1 MTPDTY
7 RVLAVED
14 DATWRQMLRQAL
26 DTLERFEVVVDDV
39 ERAEEGLKA
48 AVEVGYDLIFM
59 DYELPDG
66 DGIQTIENLRGRGV
80 DVPIIMLTGEGDEE
94 VASQA
99 IRSGADDYLTKDD
112 ASVQRIVQ
120 TTRNQLTI
128 RDLDRQTGFLA
139 RHRDGDGTPS
149 PERLALL
156 GAFGATIQE
165 AHQAGIADLTH
176 IQRRLDER
184 VRDLRD
190 DPATE
195 GAGKQLE
202 SLQRTVDDLADTV
215 DRLDRLD
222 GTLQSLRRLTLTGAD
237 RETVDLDELVGAAA
251 TVGATGAPVTVET
264 DLDGPDAIEVDPP
277 AIRQIVIHLINNA
290 IQADPEADAVTVR
303 TRTDG
308 DDAVIE
314 VADRGPGVPA
324 EIRERAFDLY
334 VTTKEDHEGLGLPL
348 VRSLVRSH
356 GGTVAFR
363 DREGDG
369 TVVTV
374 RMPRVASAS
383 DS

>member
-1 MTPDTY
+1 MTPDAY

-14 DATWRQMLRQAL
+14 DATWRRMLRQAL
-26 DTLERFEVVVDDV
+26 DTLEGFEIVVDEV

-48 AVEVGYDLIFM
+48 AIGGRYDLIIM

-66 DGIQTIENLRGRGV
+66 DGIQAIENLRGRGV
-80 DVPIIMLTGEGDEE
+80 DAPIIMLTGEGDED
-94 VASQA
+94 VAAQA
-99 IRSGADDYLTKDD
+99 IRSGADDYLTKDA

-128 RDLDRQTGFLA
+128 RDLDRQAGFLA
-139 RHRDGDGTPS
+139 RHRDVDKIPS

-165 AHQAGIADLTH
+165 GHRAGIADLTQ
-176 IQRRLDER
+176 IQRRLAER
-184 VRDLRD
+184 IRDLRD

-195 GAGKQLE
+195 GARKQLE
-202 SLQRTVDDLADTV
+202 SLQRTVDDLGDTI

-222 GTLQSLRRLTLTGAD
+222 GTLQSLRRLTLTRAD
-237 RETVDLDELVGAAA
+237 RKTVDLDEMVGAAA
-251 TVGATGAPVTVET
+251 RIGATGATVEIET

-314 VADRGPGVPA
+314 VADRGPGVPD

-334 VTTKEDHEGLGLPL
+334 VTTKEEHDGLGLPL

-369 TVVTV
+369 TVFTV
-374 RMPRVASAS
+374 RLPRGAPAS

>member
-1 MTPDTY
+1 MTPDAH

-14 DATWRQMLRQAL
+14 DPTWHRMLREAL
-26 DTLERFEVVVDDV
+26 RTLDRFEVVVDEV

-48 AVEVGYDLIFM
+48 AVDGGYDLIFM

-66 DGIQTIENLRGRGV
+66 DGIQTIENLRARGV
-80 DVPIIMLTGEGDEE
+80 DAPVVMLTGEGDED
-94 VASQA
+94 VAAQA

-112 ASVQRIVQ
+112 ASIQRIAQ

-128 RDLDRQTGFLA
+128 RDLDRQAGFLA
-139 RHRDGDGTPS
+139 RHRAGDETPS

-165 AHQAGIADLTH
+165 GHRAGIADLTQ
-176 IQRRLDER
+176 IRRRLAEH
-184 VRDLRD
+184 VRDLQE

-195 GAGKQLE
+195 GAGKELE
-202 SLQRTVDDLADTV
+202 SLARTVDDLEDTV

-222 GTLQSLRRLTLTGAD
+222 GSLQSLRRLTLTGAD
-237 RETVDLDELVGAAA
+237 PETVDLDDLVGSAA
-251 TVGATGAPVTVET
+251 TVGATGATVEVET
-264 DLDGPDAIEVDPP
+264 DLDGPDALEVDPA

-308 DDAVIE
+308 DDALVE
-314 VADRGPGVPA
+314 VADRGPGVPDG
-324 EIRERAFDLY
+324 IRERAFDLY

-363 DREGDG
+363 DREGGG
-369 TVVTV
+369 TVFTV
-374 RMPRVASAS
+374 RLPGAGS
-383 DS
+383 DPDS